1 MVAAYS
7 PNQEAAIEFVRYMCS
22 PELEKSF
29 TIERSHSPTIS
40 AVYDDPEVVET
51 QEFLARLKPVFE
63 GGAVARPSTV
73 TADLYNSASIA
84 YHTRVNQIL
93 TGQADAASAVAEIE
107 AELQDLMSELGY

>member
-1 MVAAYS
+1 
-7 PNQEAAIEFVRYMCS
+7 MCS

-29 TIERSHSPTIS
+29 TIERSHSPTIPS
-40 AVYDDPEVVET
+40 VYDDPEVVET

-93 TGQADAASAVAEIE
+93 TGQSDAASAVAEIE
-107 AELQDLMSELGY
+107 SELLDIMAELGY